1 MQTWLPTPA
10 TQLDVCCA
18 RAKPTAT
25 CCPAGMVAETG
36 DATERFLR
44 SVARG
49 EVDHKQELHQ
59 RAERGLQRINTLR
72 EWQDDCR

>member
-1 MQTWLPTPA
+1 M
-10 TQLDVCCA
+10 
-18 RAKPTAT
+18 RALSTAT

-72 EWQDDCR
+72 EWQHDCRWERCCCH

>member
-1 MQTWLPTPA
+1 
-10 TQLDVCCA
+10 
-18 RAKPTAT
+18 
-25 CCPAGMVAETG
+25 MVAETG

-59 RAERGLQRINTLR
+59 QAERGLQRINTLR